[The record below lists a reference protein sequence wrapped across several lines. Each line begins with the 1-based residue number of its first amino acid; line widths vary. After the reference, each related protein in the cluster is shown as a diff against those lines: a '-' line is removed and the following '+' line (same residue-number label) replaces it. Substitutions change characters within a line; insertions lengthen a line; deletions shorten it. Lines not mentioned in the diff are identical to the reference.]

1 MENLNLL
8 INNYYNW
15 LKEKTDFKKISNYYK
30 ITTPYLDRHNDYIQI
45 YLKKENDNFILTD
58 DSYTIEDLI
67 QSGCNIDTP
76 NRKKLLQIVLNVY
89 GVSLHNE
96 ELFVKANNDN
106 FPLKKHNLIQAILT
120 VNDMFYLTKP
130 NIENL
135 FFEDVKNWF
144 DVSDIRYSERVS
156 FMGHSGYP
164 RMFDF
169 LISKS
174 KNAPERIIK
183 TVNNPRKASADN
195 IILEWLDTKEIRPEN
210 SKAYTI
216 INNREKTVSSS
227 IIEAL
232 QNYDITPIKFDEIDK
247 YKQELAA

>member
-76 NRKKLLQIVLNVY
+76 NRKKLLQIVLNGY

-106 FPLKKHNLIQAILT
+106 FPLKKHNLIQAILA

-232 QNYDITPIKFDEIDK
+232 QNYDITPIKFNEIDR

>member
-76 NRKKLLQIVLNVY
+76 NRKKLLQIVLNGY

-232 QNYDITPIKFDEIDK
+232 QNYDITPIKFNEIDK